1 MLSVKASE
9 TEDTMATMALPI
21 RELELSVCVG
31 TDKARA
37 ETECVAFYSR
47 ARVITPSISLTIK
60 LSVTAALLQF
70 LLRRL
75 VASQRMLIK
84 AYQRI
89 DFTHCTDEEI
99 ARIAKSLDG
108 VVERGQSILT
118 KLDSLGPRAHAWF
131 GLVMSHLG
139 QQLEHL
145 DSIAESLHLAMDDEG
160 TALLAMA
167 VEEFSAVPELVMQ

>member
-1 MLSVKASE
+1 
-9 TEDTMATMALPI
+9 MATMALPI

-47 ARVITPSISLTIK
+47 ARAISPGINLTIK
-60 LSVTAALLQF
+60 LSLTAALLRW

-75 VASQRMLIK
+75 VNSQRMLIK

-99 ARIAKSLDG
+99 AKIAKFLAG
-108 VVERGQSILT
+108 LVERGQAILAM
-118 KLDSLGPRAHAWF
+118 LDTLGPRAHAWF
-131 GLVMSHLG
+131 GPSMSQLRE
-139 QQLEHL
+139 QLEHL
-145 DSIAESLHLAMDDEG
+145 DSIAESLHLAIDDEA

-167 VEEFSAVPELVMQ
+167 VEEFSTVSALVMQ